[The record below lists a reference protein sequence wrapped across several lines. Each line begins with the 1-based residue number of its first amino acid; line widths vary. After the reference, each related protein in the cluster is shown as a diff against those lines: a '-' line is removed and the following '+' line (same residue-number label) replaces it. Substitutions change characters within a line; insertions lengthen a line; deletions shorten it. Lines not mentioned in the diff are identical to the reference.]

1 MHAVKWGALGCAAL
15 IAVSAYAGPEVG
27 DYSGLPK
34 DLAAAA
40 VDYDVAQ
47 FRSNRAELDR
57 LLANDYALF
66 DTGGRTLTKADAL
79 ADATAPVGT
88 DKSVAISQQVKRA
101 WPNGAVLAGV
111 VDASEVRDGKR
122 MAIKARFT
130 DVWAKREGRWQ
141 VIFTQIDLV
150 P

>member
-1 MHAVKWGALGCAAL
+1 MRAMKWGALACALL
-15 IAVSAYAGPEVG
+15 IAVSAHAGPEVG

-57 LLANDYALF
+57 LLANDYVLF
-66 DTGGRTLTKADAL
+66 GTGGRTQTKADSL
-79 ADATAPVGT
+79 ADAAAPASTNKTV
-88 DKSVAISQQVKRA
+88 VISQQVKRA
-101 WPNGAVLAGV
+101 WPNGAVLAGM

-122 MAIKARFT
+122 SAIKARFT
-130 DVWAKREGRWQ
+130 DVWAKRQGRWQ
-141 VIFTQIDLV
+141 VIFTQIDLI